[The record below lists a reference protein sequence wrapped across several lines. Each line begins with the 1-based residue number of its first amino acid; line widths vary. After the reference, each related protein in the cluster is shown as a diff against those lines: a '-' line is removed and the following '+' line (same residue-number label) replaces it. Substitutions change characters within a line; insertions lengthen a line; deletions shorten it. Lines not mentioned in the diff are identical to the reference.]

1 MAEILEKLVVRNVGV
16 LKAFDTPNAPKLA
29 KLTTIYARNGRGK
42 STLSA
47 VLRAASAGDGS
58 GLRGRKTLSPD
69 GAEPLVTLEFETNK
83 VIFKDGK
90 WSQKSAPIE
99 VFDSAFISENLHAG
113 EAIDLEHD
121 RGLFTIILGQAGVKL
136 ARHQEFFVG
145 AAKRAATTLKEAETA
160 LQDDLPTDQT
170 REEFFASS
178 TSQELDDQIEQA
190 QKDLKGI
197 QQSDRLANLK
207 KLEAIELPS
216 LAPENADTLG
226 RTISTIET
234 SSREKLAGHFSKFK
248 LGKQGEAWV
257 RFGLDHAH
265 EEDCPF
271 CGKAGVDDLGL
282 VTLYGQIFGD
292 EYKAHFE
299 LIKTAAEAVDTAM
312 GPDALSAMAKTIA
325 SNAESI
331 RSWAEF
337 YSLGSTE
344 LPELDPALTKLDE
357 VYQAI
362 KAMFDAKRQTPLAA
376 IVEID
381 VLAKADALLG
391 QAVDQIRLY
400 NDEVAK
406 IDQAIKDR
414 RSAPRSTEAQANA
427 RLANLNKRKRRSDAG
442 VQKRIDNFFKAKRR
456 DTRAKKFRTEVQT
469 RLKAANETA
478 AAHYHKQ
485 VNDYLE
491 KFGATFSISKISN
504 SMSGNAGS
512 VDYGLIVRG
521 HSVARGRGR
530 AQDDKPTFKN
540 TLSTGDKT
548 TLAFA
553 FFLAG
558 LDRLTDLSKRV
569 IVFDDPLSSHDSH
582 RQKKTIELLS
592 ALCGRCAQVIVLSH
606 DEHFLRKMSKRCSA
620 TNQASYQI
628 EHDGA
633 DKWSKAK
640 AVDLDE
646 LCQSES
652 AAQLAKLKAYYETR
666 TGQPS
671 DVAPAIR
678 KVLETHFRRAYS
690 AYFKPEDNLGPI
702 IRKINDAGSAH
713 PCWDVRAELEACNV
727 GTMAEHHGEDPTFVS
742 TGPIDPDELHVLV
755 GECLLLVNARIKAV
769 PASLAVVST

>member
-1 MAEILEKLVVRNVGV
+1 MAKILEKLVVRNVGV

-29 KLTTIYARNGRGK
+29 KLTSIYARNGRGK

-47 VLRAASAGDGS
+47 VLRAAAMGDGS
-58 GLRGRKTLSPD
+58 GLKGRRTLSSD
-69 GAEPLVTLEFETNK
+69 AAEPLVTLEFETGK
-83 VIFKDGK
+83 IIFKDGK

-121 RGLFTIILGQAGVKL
+121 RGLFTVILGQAGVKL

-145 AAKRAATTLKEAETA
+145 AAKRAAAALKEAENA

-197 QQSDRLANLK
+197 QQSDRLANFK
-207 KLEAIELPS
+207 KLEVIEPPS
-216 LAPENADTLG
+216 LAAENADILA
-226 RTISTIET
+226 RTISTIEA
-234 SSREKLAGHFSKFK
+234 SSREKLAAHFSKFK
-248 LGKQGEAWV
+248 LGRQGEAWV

-292 EYKAHFE
+292 AYKAHFE
-299 LIKTAAEAVDTAM
+299 LIRTAADAVDTAL
-312 GPDALSAMAKTIA
+312 GPDPLSAMAKTIA
-325 SNAESI
+325 SNADSI

-337 YSLGSTE
+337 YSLGSTD
-344 LPELDPALTKLDE
+344 LPDLEAALAKLDE
-357 VYQAI
+357 VYHSV
-362 KAMFDAKRQTPLAA
+362 KPMFDAKRQTPLAA
-376 IVEID
+376 VVD
-381 VLAKADALLG
+381 ADTLTKADASLAE
-391 QAVDQIRLY
+391 AVDLIRTY
-400 NDEVAK
+400 NEAVSK

-414 RSAPRSTEAQANA
+414 RSVPQLTEVQANA
-427 RLANLNKRKRRSDAG
+427 RLGNLTKRKRRSDSG

-469 RLKAANETA
+469 RLKAANEAA

-504 SMSGNAGS
+504 SMAGNAGS

-521 HSVARGRGR
+521 HNVARGRGR
-530 AQDDKPTFKN
+530 AQGDKPTFKN

-548 TLAFA
+548 TLAFS

-558 LDRLTDLSKRV
+558 LDRLPDLSERV

-582 RQKKTIELLS
+582 RQKRTIELLS
-592 ALCGRCAQVIVLSH
+592 TLCGRCAQVIVLSH
-606 DEHFLRKMSKRCSA
+606 DEHFLRKMSKRCNT

-640 AVDLDE
+640 AVDLDV

-652 AAQLAKLKAYYETR
+652 AAQLAKLRAYYDNR
-666 TGQPS
+666 TGEPS
-671 DVAPAIR
+671 DVAPAVR

-702 IRKINDAGSAH
+702 IRKITEAGSSH
-713 PCWDVRAELEACNV
+713 PCWNLRAELEACNV
-727 GTMAEHHGEDPTFVS
+727 GTMAEHHGEDPSFVS

-755 GECLLLVNARIKAV
+755 SDCLRLVNAR
-769 PASLAVVST
+769 L